1 MGRKR
6 KVGKPRGRNGGRK
19 PIESTEVRKSR
30 SIYCSDF
37 EYSIIKMLLAFHRG
51 ILILD
56 KIPPVKKVFL
66 ETYTGESFP
75 IESDPSGLIPTEFE
89 RLTVF
94 DLEYAFGRSTD
105 RSDIP
110 EITIGLENLFKTGNL
125 HGHPMPENPSEIDR
139 IL

>member
-37 EYSIIKMLLAFHRG
+37 EYRIIKMLLALHRG

-56 KIPPVKKVFL
+56 KMPPVKKVFL

-75 IESDPSGLIPTEFE
+75 IEGDPSSLIPTEFE

-94 DLEYAFGRSTD
+94 DLEYAFWRSKD
-105 RSDIP
+105 RSGIP
-110 EITIGLENLFKTGNL
+110 EITIGLENLYKTGNL